1 VAVQVMGNDVAISI
15 AGSQGNFEL
24 NVFNPVMVFNFLNS
38 VRLLAD
44 TMISFSDHCL
54 AGLAVN
60 RDVVAHYLEISLM
73 NVTALNP
80 HIGYEKS
87 AAIAKKA
94 QKEGTSLKESALAL
108 GHLTAEQFDQ
118 WMVPERMTRP

>member
-1 VAVQVMGNDVAISI
+1 MGNDAAIGF

-38 VRLLAD
+38 VRLLSD
-44 TMISFSDHCL
+44 TMVSFSEHCL
-54 AGLAVN
+54 AGLQVN
-60 RDVVAHYLEISLM
+60 REVVAHYLEVSLM

-80 HIGYEKS
+80 HIGYEKA

-94 QKEGTSLKESALAL
+94 QKEGTSLKEAALAL
-108 GHLTAEQFDQ
+108 GTLTAEQFDQ
-118 WMVPERMTRP
+118 WVVPHRMTQP